1 MVERLKKNLDTL
13 LKKGLQI
20 LGISIV
26 GMCCIIAQQPPKKV
40 DSIQETKAAIKDSI
54 ATKDNI
60 EIVLDSTS
68 TDSIS
73 KKKTFLDA
81 NVVYSAKDY
90 MRLNRK
96 NGKMYL
102 YDNAKIKY
110 TDLDIESGS
119 IVVHQTKKEVY
130 AKGLIDTTNTY
141 TQTPIFTQG
150 TNVVEPDT
158 IRFNFASKK
167 ALIYNSKTSQEGFN
181 IVNEVSK
188 RENDSVVYMK
198 NVKFTTSKN
207 LEDPEYYF
215 YARRI
220 KFVPKKKIVTGLVNM
235 YIADV
240 PTPLGLPFGY
250 FPMKQEAVS
259 GFIIPSFNQSDQQGF
274 QFQNGGYYFAISEK
288 MDLTVVGD
296 YSTNSSYAL
305 RMDSNY
311 SKRYKFSGNV
321 SARFES
327 NITGERGF
335 PGFGESSNYNLRWS
349 HRRASKAN
357 PNSNFSANVNFG
369 SSQFFRQ
376 SRNQTNIGSQLTN
389 TLSSNIS
396 FSKTI
401 PVEPRVDFQTA
412 INIRQNSNTERVNVN
427 TPTSI
432 AMGRIFPFAPKAGSK
447 KGILQNINFQARTQ
461 ITNQIET
468 AEDSLF
474 TAATL
479 KNARQGIRTSVPIST
494 NFKLLKYISASAS
507 TSYTENWVF
516 ETIERSF
523 DEDAN
528 EGNGAT
534 VDEKIKGFD
543 TYRTY
548 NFSSSLGTSVYG
560 TVQFKKD
567 AKIKAIRH
575 VVRPSVSYSY
585 TPAFDQFYDEYI
597 IPASQGSTQPDR
609 VVEYSRFNGGIL
621 GSPSNRE
628 SSSVS
633 ISINN
638 TLEAK
643 VADRDTTKL
652 EPKIVKIFNSLNLS
666 TSYNFKADSLKL
678 RPIAVSGSIPIV
690 KKLTINFGGT
700 LDPYALNNNNA
711 RIDKLNIDNG
721 GSLFRL
727 TQANMNFG
735 YSFSSKDIKKITD
748 KKSKDKDIEDPL
760 KNETFRNGG
769 RPDDLFGSHNDFNN
783 GKLFDDDSE
792 EDKEKKLNQ
801 KFYNYTV
808 PWSLRLSYAIN
819 YSNSGRQDELS
830 SHAIN
835 FSGDIELAPRWKVG
849 ASSGFDIIEQEFTYT
864 NLRFQRDLE
873 SWTMSFNW
881 VPFSD
886 ITSWNFFIGISSSV
900 LSDIKWDKRRQPDQ
914 TLN

>member
-1 MVERLKKNLDTL
+1 MVERLKKNLSTLFKKSIQILLLVIVGTATVFAQEPSKKQDTIQEIKTAVKDTL
-13 LKKGLQI
+13 AFDENAEKLQ
-20 LGISIV
+20 
-26 GMCCIIAQQPPKKV
+26 
-40 DSIQETKAAIKDSI
+40 
-54 ATKDNI
+54 
-60 EIVLDSTS
+60 DSTA
-68 TDSIS
+68 TDSIP
-73 KKKTFLDA
+73 KKKPFLDGD
-81 NVVYSAKDY
+81 VSYSAKDY

-102 YDNAKIKY
+102 YDDAKIEY

-119 IVVHQTKKEVY
+119 IIVHQSKKEVY
-130 AKGLIDTTNTY
+130 AKGIVDTANVY

-150 TNVVEPDT
+150 SNVVEPDT

-167 ALIYNSKTSQEGFN
+167 ALIYNSKTSQQGFN

-198 NVKFTTSKN
+198 NVKFTTSQN

-220 KFVPKKKIVTGLVNM
+220 KFVPQKKIITGLVNM

-288 MDLTVVGD
+288 MNLTVVGD

-305 RMDSNY
+305 RMDSDY
-311 SKRYKFSGNV
+311 ARRYKFSGNF

-327 NITGERGF
+327 NIIGERGF
-335 PGFGESSNYNLRWS
+335 PNFSENSNYNIRWS

-396 FSKTI
+396 YSKAI
-401 PVEPRVDFQTA
+401 PIEPRVDFQTA
-412 INIRQNSNTERVNVN
+412 LSIRQNSNTERVNVN

-432 AMGRIFPFAPKAGSK
+432 NMGRIFPFAPKGGVK
-447 KGILQNINFQARTQ
+447 KGIIQNINFQARTQ

-474 TAATL
+474 TKESL
-479 KNARQGIRTSVPIST
+479 RNARQGIRTSIPIST
-494 NFKLLKYISASAS
+494 NFKILKYLSASAS
-507 TSYTENWVF
+507 TSFTENWVF
-516 ETIERSF
+516 ETTEQSY
-523 DEDAN
+523 DE
-528 EGNGAT
+528 NGGEDGT
-534 VDEKIKGFD
+534 GEVVRDKIKGFD
-543 TYRTY
+543 AFRTY
-548 NFSSSLGTSVYG
+548 NFSTSVGTTVYG
-560 TVQFKKD
+560 TVQFKKE

-575 VVRPSVSYSY
+575 VIRPSVSYSY
-585 TPAFDQFYDEYI
+585 TPAFDQFYDSYT
-597 IPASQGSTQPDR
+597 IPASEGSSQPDR
-609 VVEYSRFNGGIL
+609 VVEYTRFQGGVL
-621 GSPSNRE
+621 GAPGNRE
-628 SSSVS
+628 VSSMS
-633 ISINN
+633 ISLNN

-652 EPKIVKIFNSLNLS
+652 EPKIVKIFNSLNFS

-678 RPIAVSGSIPIV
+678 RPVAVSGSIPVV
-690 KKLTINFGGT
+690 KKVTINFGAT
-700 LDPYALNNNNA
+700 LDPYALNNNNR
-711 RIDKLNIDNG
+711 RINTLNINNG

-727 TQANMNFG
+727 TRANMNFG
-735 YSFSSKDIKKITD
+735 YSFSSKDINKLTADRKKD
-748 KKSKDKDIEDPL
+748 QDDL
-760 KNETFRNGG
+760 LGNETFRNGG
-769 RPDDLFGSHNDFNN
+769 RQDDLFGSHTNLNN
-783 GKLFDDDSE
+783 GKLFDEDTE
-792 EDKEKKLNQ
+792 EEKADKLNQ
-801 KFYNYTV
+801 KFYNFKI
-808 PWSLRLSYAIN
+808 PWSLRLSYAVN
-819 YSNSGRQDELS
+819 YDNAARRDEIS
-830 SHAIN
+830 SHSIN
-835 FSGDIELAPRWKVG
+835 FSGDVELAPRWKIG
-849 ASSGFDIIEQEFTYT
+849 ASSGYDVKNQEFTYT

-873 SWTMSFNW
+873 SWNMSFNW
-881 VPFSD
+881 VPFSA
-886 ITSWNFFIGISSSV
+886 ISSWNFFIGISSAV
-900 LSDIKWDKRRQPDQ
+900 LSDIKWDKRRQPDR
-914 TLN
+914 TVN